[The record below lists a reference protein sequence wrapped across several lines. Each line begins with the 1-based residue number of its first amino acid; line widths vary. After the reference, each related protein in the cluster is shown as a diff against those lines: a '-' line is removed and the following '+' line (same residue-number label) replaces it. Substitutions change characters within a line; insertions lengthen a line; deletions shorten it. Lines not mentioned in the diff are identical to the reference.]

1 MKSQFP
7 CCCAN
12 FDFIVH
18 VIRVGHKQQTFKI
31 QNYVPIFTQPCQIPL
46 AWEGHEARIDC
57 HSNGRGQNYPQPNTI
72 PSVYSLYIISPIGSK
87 CFLTTNIPYI
97 QAKVGHQIQFKHHH

>member
-46 AWEGHEARIDC
+46 A
-57 HSNGRGQNYPQPNTI
+57 
-72 PSVYSLYIISPIGSK
+72 
-87 CFLTTNIPYI
+87 
-97 QAKVGHQIQFKHHH
+97 